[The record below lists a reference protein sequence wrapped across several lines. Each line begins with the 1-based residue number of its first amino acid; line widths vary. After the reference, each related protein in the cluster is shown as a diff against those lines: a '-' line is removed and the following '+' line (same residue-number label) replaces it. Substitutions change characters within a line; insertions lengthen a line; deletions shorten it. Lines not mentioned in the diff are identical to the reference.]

1 MKTRLLFLALILLL
15 SACAPAAVDAANGG
29 DPTRPPQTNPDGT
42 LLVYV
47 KSGGFAGI
55 HEEWRFYADGRL
67 TAADGSTVTLSAQ
80 QTNDLQ
86 AAIAAADFAGLPE
99 RIGGRNTCAD
109 CFNYSLTVTVDGK
122 TKTVSANDVTLAE
135 MPAFA
140 DLLAVVEGLIAPLR

>member
-1 MKTRLLFLALILLL
+1 MKARLLLLALILLL
-15 SACAPAAVDAANGG
+15 SACAPAVVDAANGG
-29 DPTRPPQTNPDGT
+29 DPTPPPQGDPNAA

-67 TAADGSTVTLSAQ
+67 TADDGSTFTLSAEQ
-80 QTNDLQ
+80 LNGLQ
-86 AAIAAADFAGLPE
+86 AAIAAADLAGLPE

-122 TKTVSANDVTLAE
+122 AKTVSANDVTLAE

-140 DLLAVVEGLIAPLR
+140 ELLAVVEGLLAPLR